1 MIVTATTHLFPTM
14 EIFSIVITGATL
26 RARGLYTLGVQSLCL
41 YYHVTLALLNHHIRR
56 LLAVLVS
63 FKPTT
68 VYFLTRLTRM
78 TRGAVAAHKME
89 YTIFFLNVS
98 AFWNKVTTDFTS
110 VNLGSEIR
118 TAVFSLHIRIKD
130 RAHPVF

>member
-1 MIVTATTHLFPTM
+1 MILAATTHLFPTM
-14 EIFSIVITGATL
+14 ETFSIVITRATL

-41 YYHVTLALLNHHIRR
+41 YYHVTLTLLNHHIRR

-68 VYFLTRLTRM
+68 IYFLARLTRIA
-78 TRGAVAAHKME
+78 RGAVAAHKVKF
-89 YTIFFLNVS
+89 TIIFLNVS

-110 VNLGSEIR
+110 VNLSGEIR
-118 TAVFSLHIRIKD
+118 TAAFSLHIRIKD